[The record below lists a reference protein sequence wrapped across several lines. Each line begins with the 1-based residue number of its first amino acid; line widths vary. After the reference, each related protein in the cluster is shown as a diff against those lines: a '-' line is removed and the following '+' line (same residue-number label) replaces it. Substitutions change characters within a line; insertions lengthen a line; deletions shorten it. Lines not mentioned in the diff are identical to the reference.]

1 MKTTHNIE
9 LSISATP
16 AAVWRITGWLLAAV
30 ALLLALHIVAL
41 MAPGEMSITT
51 LRYLLNDFNLDRE
64 NTLPAWFSSMLLL
77 AAAVLMLG
85 IGVRARRRGE
95 RLAKRWILIGVI
107 FVLLSIDES
116 ASFHELLIHPLRTRF
131 QFTGI
136 FYWSWIVP
144 AIVILALLSVIYL
157 PFIFALPART
167 RWGLIAAAVLY
178 VSGTI
183 GMEMF
188 GGVIASDAGG
198 TRTTAYAISITIEE
212 MLELIGLVVLLHTLM
227 MHAFVRLAAPAAAG
241 SDHPHHRSPELAGT
255 V

>member
-1 MKTTHNIE
+1 MKTTHSIE

-16 AAVWRITGWLLAAV
+16 AAVWRITGWLVGAV

-77 AAAVLMLG
+77 AAVLMLG

-95 RLAKRWILIGVI
+95 RLARRWILIGVI
-107 FVLLSIDES
+107 FVLLSIDEA
-116 ASFHELLIHPLRTRF
+116 ASFHELTIHPLRNHF
-131 QFTGI
+131 HLSGI
-136 FYWSWIVP
+136 FYWSWVLP
-144 AIVILALLSVIYL
+144 AIVMLTLLSVIYL
-157 PFIFALPART
+157 PFVFALPART

-178 VSGTI
+178 LSGTI
-183 GMEMF
+183 GTEMV

-198 TRTTAYAISITIEE
+198 TRTTAYAITITIEE

-227 MHAFVRLAAPAAAG
+227 MFAFVRHAAPKAAAETPG
-241 SDHPHHRSPELAGT
+241 HREAALAEAL
-255 V
+255 